1 LPPKNRVN
9 AGEVLIPLVNS
20 SGTVDLQL
28 YQLNI
33 SGLTVTTVMIALFF
47 LVLRRS
53 VRRAEM
59 RWWLYGWLA
68 NVVAL
73 VVTSLFWYFQ
83 PPAQYFGV
91 IFAFYSRGAL
101 EFCGERPT
109 LITARVM
116 VPAIAAVCVVCI
128 FLLTTRD
135 RLGVIS
141 QAVIAAGFGAAA
153 VEIWRTR
160 AVAAAWLAIAF
171 AQRALLSAVEA
182 VAYGV
187 NVAGEAT
194 TVEPMFSVPANAIL
208 AAHFSLGIAAEW
220 LLAMGM
226 VIAVSARTQRDLQ
239 NANQQ
244 METAQSDLRRL
255 VDRDPLTGLAN
266 RRALPEV
273 LRSVQPEGAVLIFFD
288 LNDFKKINDEH
299 GHQAGDACLRRFA
312 EALTQCFRP
321 SDAVVRYGGD
331 EFLVVAR
338 GVTET
343 AAYERADSV
352 RSRVANPPH
361 DAKSAS
367 WGPRGRGGVLPIRFS
382 VGISKLAAGGNPE
395 EAVRE
400 ADEAMYRAKRKRAP
414 ARPRT
419 EMAPQL
425 PLN

>member
-1 LPPKNRVN
+1 
-9 AGEVLIPLVNS
+9 
-20 SGTVDLQL
+20 VDLSL

-33 SGLTVTTVMIALFF
+33 SGLTVTTVVIALFF
-47 LVLRRS
+47 AALRRS

-59 RWWLYGWLA
+59 RWWTHGWLA
-68 NVVAL
+68 NVAAL
-73 VVTSLFWYFQ
+73 VITSLFWYFQ
-83 PPAQYFGV
+83 PARFFGI
-91 IFAFYSRGAL
+91 IFAFYLAAKLTYVWLLSRGAL
-101 EFCGERPT
+101 DSCGERPR
-109 LITARVM
+109 LLTANVM
-116 VPAIAAVCVVCI
+116 VPSIAAVCVVCL
-128 FLLTTRD
+128 FLLTTLD
-135 RLGVIS
+135 RLGLIS
-141 QAVIAAGFGAAA
+141 QFVIAAGFGAVAI
-153 VEIWRTR
+153 EIWRTR
-160 AVAAAWLAIAF
+160 AVSSSWLAIAF
-171 AQRALLSAVEA
+171 GQRALLAAAET
-182 VAYGV
+182 VAYAV
-187 NVAGEAT
+187 NVAGEST
-194 TVEPMFSVPANAIL
+194 TVEPMFSVPANAML
-208 AAHFSLGIAAEW
+208 AAHFSLGIGAEW

-226 VIAVSARTQRDLQ
+226 VIATSARTQRDLQ
-239 NANQQ
+239 NANVQ
-244 METAQSDLRRL
+244 MEAAQTDLRRL

-273 LRSVQPEGAVLIFFD
+273 LRNAQPEGAVLIFFD

-299 GHQAGDACLRRFA
+299 GHQAGDQCLRRFA

-352 RSRVANPPH
+352 RTRVANV
-361 DAKSAS
+361 
-367 WGPRGRGGVLPIRFS
+367 GGGVLPIRFS
-382 VGISKLAAGGNPE
+382 VGISRLEAGGNPE
-395 EAVRE
+395 DAVRE